1 MLSVISFVFPEETP
15 KARMRSAAVACMT
28 PVSSPAIESQ
38 QLVWVFFWHAHCPS
52 TCEGTMLIHKM
63 RRLGI
68 TPALGKLNCEL
79 RQQKVAED
87 FAAA

>member
-28 PVSSPAIESQ
+28 PVFSRAIESR
-38 QLVWVFFWHAHCPS
+38 QLVWVVFWHAHCLS
-52 TCEGTMLIHKM
+52 TCEGTMLTHKM